1 MTCSGVLVF
10 ESDDTTNMH
19 EGVDSSFFRL
29 ESQDYEVREPDL
41 ADTDAGT
48 SFRVQP
54 TPPVPAYG
62 AIPNVHNLPRYEQ
75 IIGQNRALLHNAGV
89 LDLMSGEGYA
99 ALPRWTQVPPM
110 SSAWIRGRV
119 CTASAEWAFAKHAV
133 PVSSYR
139 FVVMEIMPALYDTDP
154 EAFDVIIARGVLER
168 IDLREFFPRLRYLR
182 PKHVILDTVV
192 TVGNGA
198 LVRYAWRD
206 VRDLVPAE
214 LKHGPAIVATPNHE
228 LILLLCDCFGFACRL
243 EDGSDFVPGEAGQ
256 GNGAGTQIRT
266 YILDRISK

>member
-1 MTCSGVLVF
+1 M
-10 ESDDTTNMH
+10 
-19 EGVDSSFFRL
+19 
-29 ESQDYEVREPDL
+29 
-41 ADTDAGT
+41 
-48 SFRVQP
+48 
-54 TPPVPAYG
+54 PAYG

-89 LDLMSGEGYA
+89 LDLMSGEGLCSLA
-99 ALPRWTQVPPM
+99 ALDAGAAYVVGVDPRP
-110 SSAWIRGRV
+110 ARI
-119 CTASAEWAFAKHAV
+119 ASAERAFAKHAV

-168 IDLREFFPRLRYLR
+168 IDLREFFSRLRYLR

-206 VRDLVPAE
+206 VRDFSSGGIETWASHRRNAQP
-214 LKHGPAIVATPNHE
+214 
-228 LILLLCDCFGFACRL
+228 
-243 EDGSDFVPGEAGQ
+243 
-256 GNGAGTQIRT
+256 
-266 YILDRISK
+266 